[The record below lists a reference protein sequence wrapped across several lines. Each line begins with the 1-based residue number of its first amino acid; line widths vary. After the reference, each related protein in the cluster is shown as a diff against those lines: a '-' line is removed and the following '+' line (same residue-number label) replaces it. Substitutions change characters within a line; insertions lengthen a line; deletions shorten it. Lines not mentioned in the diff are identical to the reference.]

1 MDESKKLKKKIIYQ
15 GKIKALTGLHIG
27 GTNSAMGIGGP
38 DSLVVRNPLTKEPYI
53 PGSSIKGKM
62 RGLLEIMDG
71 TIGDKKMGQVYN
83 GPSEKPEARSVKLH
97 GTAKKDHQRPSR
109 LQVRDAPMILT
120 EESEKVFQDTDLLYT
135 ETKTEVVIDRITSAA
150 MPRTLERVPAGV
162 EFELNMVLNVFDK
175 DDEDELK
182 SALDLSIKLLED
194 DYLGGS
200 GSRGYGQVEI
210 VIGKI
215 EERTVDSYVEMAS
228 KLIVDHEENI

>member
-83 GPSEKPEARSVKLH
+83 GPSENPEARSVKLH

>member
-83 GPSEKPEARSVKLH
+83 GPSENPEARSVKLH

-120 EESEKVFQDTDLLYT
+120 KESEKVFQDTDLLYT

-215 EERTVDSYVEMAS
+215 EERTVDSYAEMAS
-228 KLIVDHEENI
+228 KLIEDHEGNA